1 MTELIKVSYDSER
14 PTVLAR
20 DLYSE
25 LGVSERFSRWF
36 DRFKE
41 YGFEEGVDY
50 TPYQMVHPQN
60 HQEQTDYQ
68 ITLDMAKEI
77 V

>member
-50 TPYQMVHPQN
+50 TPYQMVR
-60 HQEQTDYQ
+60 
-68 ITLDMAKEI
+68 L
-77 V
+77 